1 MATRTITTVL
11 GLDGEQEFKQGLQAA
26 NREIG
31 NLKNEMK
38 LAEAQF
44 KGQTDS
50 VEFLTEKDRI
60 LREEIA
66 QQEEKVRALNKMVEE
81 AAAVYGEADK
91 RTDNYR
97 SSLLKAKA
105 QLVGMTDAL
114 EENTR
119 ELEDARRSAEQTEE
133 AFDDLGDSAGD
144 VGPGMDDLV
153 KQLGNLKNMVMGGAI
168 VTGIKEVAGMVLE
181 LEESTREYRQIMGTL
196 ETSSQAAGYSAEE
209 TEAAYSKLYGV
220 LGDTQSTATTL
231 ANLQAIG
238 LSQNDLM
245 ETIDSVVGAW
255 SKYGDSIPIDGL
267 AEAVNETIRAG
278 QVTGTFADVLN
289 WGTDE
294 ETTFGVALKENI
306 EFTERSTK
314 ELDALTEQ
322 ELAEYEARKAQYE
335 AITEWNSSVEEA
347 TTAEDKF
354 NLALQQCKSDTER
367 AELVIRTMAEQG
379 LTGLG
384 NAWRETNEDIIKAN
398 ESQAKMEAA
407 MGRMGELVAPLADGL
422 RDLGANAIE
431 WLADKIEALLPMLE
445 TMAEVAGKVWD
456 AVTAGK
462 EVNAFTSGQYGSRT
476 ADGSHAGGL
485 SRVPYDGYLAETHKD
500 EAILTAG
507 EAEWWRSVRQG
518 LPQQSRGV
526 SVSELQAVT
535 AAAVNAVTVD
545 RQSSGKQVF
554 EIKMIVNGR
563 EFFQETLEDLRAVEK
578 SNPEVSSDR

>member
-209 TEAAYSKLYGV
+209 TAELYGRMHSV
-220 LGDTQSTATTL
+220 IGDTQAAAEASAL
-231 ANLQAIG
+231 LQALKLNTDDLNTASYTTIG
-238 LSQNDLM
+238 MWTELGQSAPI
-245 ETIDSVVGAW
+245 E
-255 SKYGDSIPIDGL
+255 SI
-267 AEAVNETIRAG
+267 AEATQQTISAG
-278 QVTGTFADVLN
+278 QATGALADWLAIA
-289 WGTDE
+289 GIQE
-294 ETTFGVALKENI
+294 E
-306 EFTERSTK
+306 EFNAK
-314 ELDALTEQ
+314 L
-322 ELAEYEARKAQYE
+322 
-335 AITEWNSSVEEA
+335 EA
-347 TTAEDKF
+347 TNGA
-354 NLALQQCKSDTER
+354 TER
-367 AELVIRTMAEQG
+367 AQIVLQTLADHGLVDAGQ
-379 LTGLG
+379 
-384 NAWRETNEDIIKAN
+384 AWMDINQDIVKAN

-407 MGRMGELVAPLADGL
+407 MGRMGELVAPLANGL

-431 WLADKIEALLPMLE
+431 WLADKIEDLLPMLE